1 MNHPNWMGDLLVS
14 RPNFGNLKINQVM
27 LPGTHDSGTF
37 RIGAPTQGDHTART
51 QSLSF
56 AEQLELG
63 VRYFDLRV
71 KLGNSAYYPYH
82 GPWTSDSDLCRKG
95 DNPDDPNNKLQF
107 KQMRDFLK
115 QHPKEIIILKFQGF
129 LDFTSDQDYYDFVE
143 LLKNYFTFPGCNLV
157 KLAHGTAAEINQ
169 QTVNSLL
176 AANKRVFLFFDKTNV
191 PQQKKVWDFA
201 FQYLPTLNKLNL
213 GLWDPYWHEEN
224 ANIADDNIDLTIRWW
239 PFHQKNINTWR
250 QDGVF
255 VLQSHMQQ
263 LPGKESDAY
272 FNISEQAAA
281 ATYYMDKDAKGNLI
295 RNNARNIA
303 KYIEWYNAGI
313 KLNVITFDFIQH
325 GDVCDAIVN
334 NYLNTVLLK

>member
-1 MNHPNWMGDLLVS
+1 MNHPNWMGDLLAS

-37 RIGAPTQGDHTART
+37 RIGSDQASDHTART

-56 AEQLELG
+56 AQQLELG

-71 KLGNSAYYPYH
+71 KLKNSAYYPYH
-82 GPWTSDSDLCRKG
+82 GSWTSDSDLCRKG

-129 LDFTSDQDYYDFVE
+129 WDLTSDQDYYDLVD
-143 LLKNYFTFPGCNLV
+143 LLKKYFNFPGCNLV
-157 KLAHGTAAEINQ
+157 TLPHGTAAEINK

-191 PQQKKVWDFA
+191 PLQKKVWDFA
-201 FQYLPTLNKLNL
+201 FQYLPTLKKLQY
-213 GLWDPYWHEEN
+213 GLWDPYWREEN
-224 ANIADDNIDLTIRWW
+224 ADVADDNIDLNIRWW
-239 PFHQKNINTWR
+239 PFHLRNLSTWNN
-250 QDGVF
+250 DGFF

-281 ATYYMDKDAKGNLI
+281 ANYYMNKDPQGNLI
-295 RNNARNIA
+295 HNNARNIA
-303 KYIEWYNAGI
+303 KYIEWYNAGKKVNI
-313 KLNVITFDFIQH
+313 VMFDFIQH
-325 GDVCDAIVN
+325 GDVCGAIVN
-334 NYLNTVLLK
+334 NYLNKVFP